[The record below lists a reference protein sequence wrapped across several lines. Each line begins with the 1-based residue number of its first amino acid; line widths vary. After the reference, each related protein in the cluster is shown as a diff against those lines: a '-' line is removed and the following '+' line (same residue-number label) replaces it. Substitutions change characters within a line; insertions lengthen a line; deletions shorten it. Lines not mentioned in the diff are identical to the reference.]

1 MPVSGQSGD
10 AEIQLH
16 PHKEDA
22 AALERATQ
30 QTGSAIVY
38 RIHFDTDSAKLRPD
52 SMPALNA
59 VLGLIK
65 NHPGSRWSIAGH
77 TDNQG
82 SANRNQTLSES
93 RAAPL
98 TAWLKEHGVEPSRLE
113 PRVSVTRAWWQT
125 TGQRVGGR

>member
-82 SANRNQTLSES
+82 SANRSGPEAQRGPRQLQRRVRSALALDRS
-93 RAAPL
+93 PHARAPQLAADVPP
-98 TAWLKEHGVEPSRLE
+98 PSR
-113 PRVSVTRAWWQT
+113 R
-125 TGQRVGGR
+125 

>member
-1 MPVSGQSGD
+1 MLKSSC
-10 AEIQLH
+10 I
-16 PHKEDA
+16 PHEEDT

-38 RIHFDTDSAKLRPD
+38 GIHFDTDSAKLRPD

-98 TAWLKEHGVEPSRLE
+98 TAWLKEHGVEPCRLE
-113 PRVSVTRAWWQT
+113 PRGFGAARLVADNRTASR
-125 TGQRVGGR
+125 RVLNRPR